1 MKKTIKD
8 FELKGK
14 TVIIRCDLNVPMI
27 DGTIEDDTRIRSSLR
42 TIKFAIDASAKVILL
57 SHLGRV
63 KKDAD
68 KITNSLYPVS
78 IRLSKYLGREV
89 LFSYDTRSD
98 VLTKRAQE
106 LKEKDILLIENTRFE
121 DLDGNKESSCDLE
134 LAKYWSSLGDIF
146 INDAYG
152 SCHRR
157 HASIVGIPQYLP
169 SGIGF
174 LVDKELK
181 KIDAILNSKT
191 HPFIV
196 ILGGKKIEDKI
207 TLIERLLEKCDKLL
221 IGGAMSFPFLKTLGY
236 DVVDSL
242 NAKEYQSFCQR
253 VLKKYAD
260 KIVLPSDFLTS
271 RDNQNIEI
279 KNINDISG
287 KDIGYDIGPKTIKRF
302 EEEIKKA
309 KRVVINGPMGIF
321 EDKRFAH
328 GTSEIFKV
336 LDKNKIKTLVGGGD
350 TASAANS
357 LGYASSFYHIST
369 GGGATLKY
377 LEDGKLVGI
386 EAIDDKE

>member
-157 HASIVGIPQYLP
+157 HASIVGISQYLP

-196 ILGGKKIEDKI
+196 ILGGKKIADKI

-236 DVVDSL
+236 DVVDSS
-242 NAKEYQSFCQR
+242 NAKEYQSFCQS

-279 KNINDISG
+279 KNINDISE

-302 EEEIKKA
+302 EEEIRKA

>member
-196 ILGGKKIEDKI
+196 ILGGKKIADKI

-236 DVVDSL
+236 DVVDSS
-242 NAKEYQSFCQR
+242 NAKEYQSFCQS

-279 KNINDISG
+279 KNINDISE
-287 KDIGYDIGPKTIKRF
+287 KHIGYDIGPKTIKRF